1 MQNSIEEEG
10 DDDNYNNF
18 DGVVPASKI
27 RFFFDQIFDHV
38 RRSPIFFDIF
48 DDEDDFLGP
57 IQ

>member
-1 MQNSIEEEG
+1 MEEEG

-18 DGVVPASKI
+18 DGDVPASKI